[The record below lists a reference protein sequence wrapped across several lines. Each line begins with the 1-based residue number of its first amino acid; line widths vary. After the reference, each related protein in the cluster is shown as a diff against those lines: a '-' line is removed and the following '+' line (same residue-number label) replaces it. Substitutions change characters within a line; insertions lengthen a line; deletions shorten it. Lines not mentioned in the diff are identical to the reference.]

1 MNEVVKYAN
10 ELNKMGFASLNP
22 NEQNILFTIFTLMKD
37 VEGNELDKDLDEILK
52 LAQIDKRSNIEYVDD
67 LLDKL
72 KNLQAFVFRYKDDK
86 TEQYI
91 QETIFPRIVID
102 PKKNTL
108 KVTINPAFK
117 QMYLAA
123 YKNFTFYQL
132 AEFAEIP
139 STYAKTIYRCLK
151 QFHDTGVWSIGWKDF
166 NELLEIPK
174 SYRARDID
182 KRVLAPAL
190 KYLSEPGLFDPER
203 IPFKGLNFEKK
214 KDGKK
219 IERIIFNFKK
229 SNQGKSSIEKFM
241 LKMRE
246 AHQNEIQYL
255 KQELQRADDYY
266 RNAWLKYNPPKD
278 KSEPQR
284 YGIIQKIYLD
294 DQEQIRY
301 EVAIYSK
308 KPALINSNFIEV
320 IKLRFDNIGE
330 LINHIEQFKIAN

>member
-37 VEGNELDKDLDEILK
+37 IEGSELDKDLDEILK

-91 QETIFPRIVID
+91 QETIFPRVAID
-102 PKKNTL
+102 QKKNSL

-117 QMYLAA
+117 QMYLAV
-123 YKNFTFYQL
+123 YKNFTLYQL

-151 QFHDTGVWSIGWKDF
+151 QFHDTGVWSIGWKEF

-182 KRVLAPAL
+182 KQILKPTI

-203 IPFKGLNFEKK
+203 IPFKGLNFEKV

-219 IERIIFNFKK
+219 IDRIVFAFQRKEQNRSLTENFILKLQQE
-229 SNQGKSSIEKFM
+229 NQSRLDF
-241 LKMRE
+241 LKAE
-246 AHQNEIQYL
+246 V
-255 KQELQRADDYY
+255 KRADDFF
-266 RNAWLKYNPPKD
+266 RNTWLKYNPPKD
-278 KSEPQR
+278 GKEPQR
-284 YGIIQKIYLD
+284 YGIIQKIFLD
-294 DQEQIRY
+294 EGEKITY
-301 EVAIYSK
+301 EVAIYYK
-308 KPALINSNFIEV
+308 KPALINSNFVEIIHSTFNNLDEIV
-320 IKLRFDNIGE
+320 GFIKT
-330 LINHIEQFKIAN
+330 KKC